1 MSKPHVAFVSP
12 EKPFVQPFYLRG
24 LKEAGAVITG
34 ICAVPSSPLPAD
46 VRPLLDAV
54 EHVPGFAEPE
64 PIAEAVRAAA
74 RRAPVD
80 RIVSTD
86 ERHVEV
92 TARARAL
99 LSLPGVSP
107 ETARLCRDKAAMKEA
122 LRAEGIPVAASTVA
136 DSGDAVRSFA
146 ERTGYPLIIKPRGG
160 MGSLATYKLGDRG
173 ELDAALRRI
182 GPGTMLVEEFVEG
195 HEGFLDTLTYGGEIV
210 HEFISHYYPD
220 VLTALAD
227 RTVSPQIVTTNRLDA
242 EGYEEIRAV
251 APRVHRALGID
262 DTPTHMEWF
271 FGPKGLKISEIAVR
285 PAGDRIWDLYC
296 AANDTDVYRE
306 WGHLE
311 LHGRPSTSMSREFA
325 AGLVQVRPDR
335 DGRVLDYE
343 GLAEV
348 DRACGHLMFHR
359 EVPSRG
365 TATAPLK
372 AGYIYNAWFILRHP
386 DYDRLREHL
395 DFIGRTLRIHA
406 G

>member
-1 MSKPHVAFVSP
+1 MSKPHIAFVSP
-12 EKPFVQPFYLRG
+12 EHPFVQPFYLRG

-34 ICAVPSSPLPAD
+34 ISAVPASRLPAD

-54 EHVPGFAEPE
+54 ERVPGFTEPE

-74 RRAPVD
+74 KRARVE
-80 RIVSTD
+80 RILTTD

-99 LSLPGVSP
+99 LGLPGVSP

-122 LRAEGIPVAASTVA
+122 LRAAGIPVAASSVA
-136 DSGDAVRSFA
+136 DSAEAVRAFA
-146 ERTGYPLIIKPRGG
+146 EQTGYPLIIKPRGG
-160 MGSLATYKLGDRG
+160 MGSLSTYKLRDRG
-173 ELDAALRRI
+173 ELDAALRQI

-210 HEFISHYYPD
+210 HEFMSHYYPD
-220 VLTALAD
+220 VLVAFGD
-227 RTVSPQIVTTNRLDA
+227 RTISPQIVTTNRVDA
-242 EGYEEIRAV
+242 EGYEEVRTLARQV
-251 APRVHRALGID
+251 QRVLGID
-262 DTPTHMEWF
+262 ETPTHMEWF
-271 FGPKGLKISEIAVR
+271 FGPRGLKISEIAVR

-296 AANDTDVYRE
+296 GANETSVYRE

-311 LHGRPSTSMSREFA
+311 LFGRPSTRMSRKYS

-335 DGRVLDYE
+335 DGKVLGYQ
-343 GLAEV
+343 GLAAVEK
-348 DRACGHLMFHR
+348 ACGPLIFKR
-359 EVPSRG
+359 QVPSRG
-365 TATAPLK
+365 TTTKPLQ
-372 AGYIYNAWFILRHP
+372 AGYIYNTWFMLRHP

-395 DFIGRTLRIHA
+395 DFIGRTLRIRA

>member
-24 LKEAGAVITG
+24 LKEAGAVVTG
-34 ICAVPSSPLPAD
+34 ISAVPASQLPD
-46 VRPLLDAV
+46 DLRPLLDAV
-54 EHVPGFAEPE
+54 EQVPGFAEPE
-64 PIAEAVRAAA
+64 PIAEAVQAAA
-74 RRAPVD
+74 RRRPVH
-80 RIVSTD
+80 RIISTD

-99 LSLPGVSP
+99 LGLPGVSP

-136 DSGDAVRSFA
+136 DSAGAVRDFA

-160 MGSLATYKLGDRG
+160 MGSLSTYRLRDRG
-173 ELDAALRRI
+173 ELDGALRQI
-182 GPGTMLVEEFVEG
+182 GAGTMLVEEFVEG
-195 HEGFLDTLTYGGEIV
+195 HEGFFDTLAYGGEIV

-220 VLTALAD
+220 VLTALED
-227 RTVSPQIVTTNRLDA
+227 RSISPQIVTTNRLDA
-242 EGYEEIRAV
+242 EGYEELRTV
-251 APRVHRALGID
+251 ARQVHRALGID

-271 FGPKGLKISEIAVR
+271 FGPRGLKISEIAVR

-296 AANDTDVYRE
+296 AANDTDIYRE

-311 LHGRPSTSMSREFA
+311 LFGEPSTSMSREFS

-335 DGRVLDYE
+335 DGRVLGYE
-343 GLAEV
+343 GLAAV
-348 DRACGHLMFHR
+348 DRACGDLMFHR
-359 EVPSRG
+359 EVPSPG
-365 TATAPLK
+365 TTTKPLM
-372 AGYIYNAWFILRHP
+372 AGYIYNAWFMLRHP
-386 DYDRLREHL
+386 DYDQLREHL
-395 DFIGRTLRIHA
+395 DFIGSTLRMRA